1 MIDLINVLKLW
12 PARLTT
18 PMVWGRAKKVVGRG
32 MKREQDTAKFLTPT
46 FSYFCPLYKFT
57 SGEDVGLGLS
67 DDIFQET

>member
-1 MIDLINVLKLW
+1 
-12 PARLTT
+12 
-18 PMVWGRAKKVVGRG
+18 MVWGRAKKVVGRG